1 MTMLSQLGS
10 ALADR
15 YAIDREIGA
24 GGMATV
30 YLARDL
36 RHDRPVAVKVLNP
49 ELAAV
54 LGVERFLAE
63 IRVTANL
70 QHPNILPLFDSGEA
84 RPEGPNGSFLYY
96 VMPYVDGETLRARL
110 ERERQLPVDEAVRI
124 ASAIGGALEYA
135 HQHGVIHRDLKPENV
150 LIQAGQPVVADFGIA
165 LAVSKAGGQRIT
177 QTGLS
182 LGTPQYM
189 SPEQATGDRAIDGRS
204 DVYSLA
210 ALTYE
215 MLSGEPPHTGST
227 AQAIIARVLTET
239 PRPIR
244 VARPAVPEHVEA
256 AVARAL
262 EKLPADRFSTAREFV
277 DALKWPGL
285 AGGPGRARQ
294 VTAPSTR
301 TVSSQSWQLLGAGAV
316 TLASVAFGIWG
327 WLRATPERPEPVVRS
342 VVTLPDEARAE
353 AQQPGTP
360 LALSPDGSVLVY
372 AGKQQLF
379 VRRLDQTNVVPI
391 PNTLG
396 AQQPFFSPDGQHI
409 GFVAGGA
416 LKRVPLAGG
425 PVETICTVPQ
435 MQGATWGDGDEIVF
449 ASGLGV
455 GGSLFKVSASGG
467 TPELLFEDSTRK
479 ALYRW
484 PDFLPGGTRVLV
496 SIGAAYSY
504 QAGIF
509 DIRTR
514 RFETIPGT
522 ASNPHYVES
531 GSLLSVSAEGTV
543 IATPFDV
550 RAGRATGPAVPVLDG
565 ISLGLAGAAKLAVSR
580 SGWAVYVEAATR
592 QRHLTMVDRRGT
604 PTPIAAEPQA
614 YSDPRISPSGR
625 DVVVTVLR
633 PGGGLAGDLWVLN
646 LARATLS
653 RVTFEGSDQFPDW
666 SSDGQRILYNTLTGA
681 NGVYWKPAGGG
692 PSELLA
698 DSAGRMVY
706 EAILTHD
713 GKRVIYREGGIPGD
727 LSFVHRDSLK
737 VRHPLLA
744 SRFDERSPAIS
755 PDDRWLAY
763 VSDETGRDEVY
774 VRPFPDGGGRW
785 VISAAGGI
793 EPRWRRDGRELFY
806 RNADTVIAVQVRTD
820 SAFAVGERAAL
831 FTANYYKTGRHA
843 TYDVSPD
850 GQRFIFISAA
860 GDEASALMLV
870 QNVVAAAKRRPE
882 NSKR

>member
-1 MTMLSQLGS
+1 MSTLSQLGA

-36 RHDRPVAVKVLNP
+36 RHERPVAVKVLNP

-70 QHPNILPLFDSGEA
+70 QHPNILPLFDSGEVL
-84 RPEGPNGSFLYY
+84 GLLYY

-124 ASAIGGALEYA
+124 ASAIAGALEYA

-150 LIQAGQPVVADFGIA
+150 LLQSGQPVVADFGIA

-189 SPEQATGDRAIDGRS
+189 SPEQATGDRTIDGRS

-215 MLSGEPPHTGST
+215 MLSGDPPHTGST
-227 AQAIIARVLTET
+227 AQAIIARVLTES

-256 AVARAL
+256 AVTRAL
-262 EKLPADRFSTAREFV
+262 EKLPADRFATAREFA

-285 AGGPGRARQ
+285 ARGPERERQATASAAR
-294 VTAPSTR
+294 TF
-301 TVSSQSWQLLGAGAV
+301 SSQSWLLLGAGAGAV
-316 TLASVAFGIWG
+316 ALASVAFGIWG
-327 WLRATPERPEPVVRS
+327 WLRATPERAEPVVRS

-353 AQQPGTP
+353 AQQSGTP

-372 AGKQQLF
+372 AGKQQLYI
-379 VRRLDQTNVVPI
+379 RRLDQTDIVPI

-396 AQQPFFSPDGQHI
+396 AQQPFFSPDGQHV
-409 GFVAGGA
+409 GFVSGGM

-425 PVETICTVPQ
+425 PVETICNVPQ
-435 MQGATWGDGDEIVF
+435 LQGATWGDGDQIVF

-496 SIGAAYSY
+496 SMGAALSY
-504 QAGIF
+504 QTGVF

-514 RFETIPGT
+514 RIETVPGT
-522 ASNPHYVES
+522 ASNPHYVEP

-550 RAGRATGPAVPVLDG
+550 RAGRATGPAVPVLEG

-614 YSDPRISPSGR
+614 YSDPRISPNGR
-625 DVVVTVLR
+625 DIVVTVLR
-633 PGGGLAGDLWVLN
+633 PGGGLAGDIWVLN
-646 LARATLS
+646 LARATHS

-666 SSDGQRILYNTLTGA
+666 SGDGQRIVYNTLIGA

-698 DSAGRMVY
+698 DSAGRMMY

-727 LSFVHRDSLK
+727 LSFVHRDSLS
-737 VRHPLLA
+737 VRHPLLT

-820 SAFAVGERAAL
+820 SAFAVGERSAL

-843 TYDVSPD
+843 TYDVYPD
-850 GQRFIFISAA
+850 GQRFLFITAV
-860 GDEASALMLV
+860 GDETSALMLV
-870 QNVVAAAKRRPE
+870 QNVVAAARSRGE
-882 NSKR
+882 ISKR